1 MATISLCMIVKNEE
15 KVLARCLDSVKPAV
29 DEIVILDTGSTD
41 ATKDVAARYTDRIYD
56 FPWVDDFSAARN
68 ASFAKASMT
77 FTMWLDADDVLLP
90 EDLEALIQLKSQLDT
105 LDADVIMF
113 IYRDDYYNPDTEK
126 KNLAE
131 IIVAKQR
138 SGATGSIELAWLG
151 QYTKFAN
158 KER

>member
-1 MATISLCMIVKNEE
+1 
-15 KVLARCLDSVKPAV
+15 
-29 DEIVILDTGSTD
+29 
-41 ATKDVAARYTDRIYD
+41 
-56 FPWVDDFSAARN
+56 
-68 ASFAKASMT
+68 
-77 FTMWLDADDVLLP
+77 
-90 EDLEALIQLKSQLDT
+90 
-105 LDADVIMF
+105 MF